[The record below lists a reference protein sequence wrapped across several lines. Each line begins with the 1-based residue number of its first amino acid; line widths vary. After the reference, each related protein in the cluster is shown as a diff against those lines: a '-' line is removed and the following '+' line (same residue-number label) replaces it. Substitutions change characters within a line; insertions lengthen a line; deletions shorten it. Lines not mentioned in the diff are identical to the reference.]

1 MKISPKETFLIVSVF
16 GVDSIKQFKKK
27 TLKTCKKTT
36 IPIPKHFSFNETLS
50 FLDRGF
56 DECLYN
62 LTHNAVSRLINL
74 SDGKGIIK
82 IYRKGENLEI
92 ELQKREVSKYN
103 LQEVSDYVVEWFD
116 LTRNIEPFYRLLEDN
131 PLLSNL
137 AIKYSGSRII
147 SISNLFEA
155 ICWAI
160 IGQQITL
167 TFAYKLKRLLVEKYG
182 EKEIIDN
189 QTYLSFPTPKKL
201 VKANRNDLIEMK
213 FSRQKI
219 DYLMNISNAFLD
231 NQISKE
237 ILHNCKN
244 KNERIEKLT
253 EIKGV
258 GIWSANYVL
267 MKSIRDMSCITYGDS
282 GLNKAIYTIFKTQKK
297 PTTDEIDIIFKDF
310 KNSESYLNFYLW
322 KSLN

>member
-1 MKISPKETFLIVSVF
+1 MKECRKIS
-16 GVDSIKQFKKK
+16 
-27 TLKTCKKTT
+27 
-36 IPIPKHFSFNETLS
+36 IPEHFSFNETLS

-62 LTHNAVSRLINL
+62 LTDDSVSRLIKL

-82 IYRKGENLEI
+82 VYQKGKNLEV
-92 ELQKREVSKYN
+92 ELQKRKISEYN
-103 LQEVSDYVVEWFD
+103 LQEVKNYVIEWFD
-116 LTRNIEPFYRLLEDN
+116 LTRNIEPFYELLN
-131 PLLSNL
+131 NQPLLSHF
-137 AIKYSGSRII
+137 AEKYSGSRII
-147 SISNLFEA
+147 SIPDLFEA

-160 IGQQITL
+160 IGQQINL
-167 TFAYKLKRLLVEKYG
+167 SFAYKLKRLLVKKYG

-189 QTYLSFPTPKKL
+189 QTYLTFPTPENL
-201 VKANRNDLIEMK
+201 AKASRSDLITMK

-231 NQISKE
+231 NEISKE
-237 ILHNCKN
+237 ILYNCKN
-244 KNERIEKLT
+244 NNERIERLT
-253 EIKGV
+253 KIKGI

-282 GLNKAIYTIFKTQKK
+282 GLNKAIHTIFKTEKK
-297 PTTDEIDIIFKDF
+297 PTKNEIDMVFKDF
-310 KNSESYLNFYLW
+310 ENWESYLNFYLW